1 MRTGHGHQGR
11 YREVVAQTMRTLYK
25 QLVEYCCGS
34 LSSSLVNTQL
44 VFSTRYPNCE
54 IYCLCFHWT
63 LVQWLPQQL
72 VDNILFIQ
80 KPLWNFVCFVLLTT
94 IYGGD
99 EVIGAPIHPQRSE
112 QMSRV
117 IYFIHFR
124 LSRSCFS
131 LRRNIVNHRDIQLL
145 FFFNKKDVNSS

>member
-1 MRTGHGHQGR
+1 MSQLQ
-11 YREVVAQTMRTLYK
+11 YYNQPQEK
-25 QLVEYCCGS
+25 QS
-34 LSSSLVNTQL
+34 MSISSITNILH
-44 VFSTRYPNCE
+44 
-54 IYCLCFHWT
+54 IYLQNIHNNYI
-63 LVQWLPQQL
+63 L
-72 VDNILFIQ
+72 VDNLLEIQKNLYNILFIQ
-80 KPLWNFVCFVLLTT
+80 KHLQNFVCFALLTT

-99 EVIGAPIHPQRSE
+99 EVISASIHLQRSE